1 MHIVQPHENGEEKA
15 EIVEAASIG
24 DEENSEESAGVK
36 QKGNQVS
43 DFMGPPD
50 MQWIVENN

>member
-1 MHIVQPHENGEEKA
+1 MELEEESENGEEKT

-50 MQWIVENN
+50 IH